1 MQVRVQAQVLSP
13 GVKYTNGA
21 RFHSKMDVPGSPYRI
36 PCTGE
41 QTIIKSSTIEQ
52 AYIVQLMR
60 ERKHNMI
67 MLHRQ
72 GRLYEFIYPERL
84 FKTLAFGTMPV
95 TTTIIT
101 LQDTP
106 ASITS
111 IRVPAHSR
119 CTA

>member
-52 AYIVQLMR
+52 ADIVQLMR

-72 GRLYEFIYPERL
+72 GRLYELFI
-84 FKTLAFGTMPV
+84 
-95 TTTIIT
+95 
-101 LQDTP
+101 
-106 ASITS
+106 
-111 IRVPAHSR
+111 SR
-119 CTA
+119 CAPNTEKLDKLLQYVL